1 MGAHFRMRLAV
12 RDRAGPRSC
21 GQGTELPGGLRQ
33 RGGGRPL
40 PEVRFPTRLLLAVGN
55 ERHGVSDSLPFVRP
69 RSCHSSARRGAESL
83 NAAIAGSIMMYAFSQ
98 QFARPDLQP

>member
-1 MGAHFRMRLAV
+1 
-12 RDRAGPRSC
+12 
-21 GQGTELPGGLRQ
+21 
-33 RGGGRPL
+33 L

-55 ERHGVSDSLPFVRP
+55 ERHGVSDSLP
-69 RSCHSSARRGAESL
+69 SCDLEVAIPQPGGGESL